1 MSRMKIEHDEA
12 GSRFVAPVDG
22 GEAFLAY
29 ARRGPDTLDF
39 QHTIVPPEA
48 RGQGV
53 GEALVVAAFDYARAN
68 GQRVV
73 PSCGFVRGWLTEH
86 PEARDLLAA

>member
-1 MSRMKIEHDEA
+1 MKIEHDA
-12 GSRFVAPVDG
+12 ARSRFVAPLDA

-29 ARRGPDTLDF
+29 ERAGPDTLDF

-53 GEALVVAAFDYARAN
+53 AEALVTAAFDHARAS
-68 GQRVV
+68 GQRVI
-73 PSCGFVRGWLTEH
+73 PTCGYVRSWLKEH
-86 PEARDLLAA
+86 PEAEELVVQR